1 MQKKERLIVAS
12 NNQHKLREIAEI
24 FTDFEVLS
32 QKQAGFDVDVE
43 ETGETFV
50 ENAQLKAR
58 AACKALGCSVLADDS
73 GLCVDALGGAP
84 GVYSARYCGHH
95 GSDAENR
102 ATLLKNLQGKTDRK
116 AYFNCSMVMAFPD
129 GTELVADGQTH
140 GYILGKEDGDGG
152 FGYDPLFFSDDLQK
166 SFGVAT
172 ADEKNAVSHRFRAL
186 QAMRT
191 LWENLKKQ

>member
-43 ETGETFV
+43 ETGETFI

-58 AACKALGCSVLADDS
+58 AACKALGCAVLADDS

-102 ATLLKNLQGKTDRK
+102 AVLLKNLQGKADRK
-116 AYFNCSMVMAFPD
+116 AYFNSAIVMVFPD
-129 GTELVADGQTH
+129 GTELIAEGQTH
-140 GYILGKEDGDGG
+140 GYILEKEDGEGG

-172 ADEKNAVSHRFRAL
+172 AEEKNGVSHRFRAL
-186 QAMRT
+186 QAMRS
-191 LWENLKKQ
+191 LWEKSKK

>member
-95 GSDAENR
+95 GNDAENR
-102 ATLLKNLQGKTDRK
+102 AMLLKNLQGVKNRSAHFTS
-116 AYFNCSMVMAFPD
+116 AIALVYPD
-129 GTELVADGQTH
+129 GRELTAEGHTY
-140 GYILGKEDGDGG
+140 GRILEEEIGDGG
-152 FGYDPLFFSDDLQK
+152 FGYDCLFYSDDLGK
-166 SFGVAT
+166 TFGVASSE
-172 ADEKNAVSHRFRAL
+172 EKNGVSHRFRAL
-186 QAMRT
+186 QAM
-191 LWENLKKQ
+191 LKIWKEQP